1 MPEIAQGRW
10 THDLSASD
18 RPVAFLIGMTVNK
31 LWRVDGWLPVFM
43 TMGPMLAELSRDPD
57 SGLLG
62 YRVLIGARGPTIV
75 QYWSDVETLHAYA
88 SKPDAKHR
96 PAWAAYNRR
105 IRRKP
110 GVVGV
115 WHETY
120 PVRGAE
126 SIFVDTPSM
135 GLAAA
140 VGAIPVTGR
149 LDRARDRLAAGG
161 EESAA

>member
-1 MPEIAQGRW
+1 VPEIAQGRW
-10 THDLSASD
+10 THDLSAGD
-18 RPVAFLIGMTVNK
+18 GPVVFLIGMTINK
-31 LWRVDGWLPVFM
+31 PWRLDGWLPVFAA
-43 TMGPMLAELSRDPD
+43 MGPMLAELSRDPD

-75 QYWSDVETLHAYA
+75 QYWSGVEALQAYA
-88 SKPDAKHR
+88 AKPDARHR
-96 PAWAAYNRR
+96 PAWAAFNRR
-105 IRRKP
+105 ARRKP

-126 SIFVDTPSM
+126 SIYVDTPSM

-140 VGAIPVTGR
+140 VGAISVTGR

-161 EESAA
+161 GKAA